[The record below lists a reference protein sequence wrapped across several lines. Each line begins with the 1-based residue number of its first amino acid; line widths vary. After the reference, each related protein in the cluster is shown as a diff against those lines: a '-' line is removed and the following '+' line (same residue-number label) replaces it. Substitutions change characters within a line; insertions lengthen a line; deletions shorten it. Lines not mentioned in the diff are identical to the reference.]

1 MQISKEPKVLKDNF
15 LQRQSDKT
23 IPIIVIFLED
33 VSHPLQANATL
44 HKEVKTDSPFTPLI
58 ICSEEN
64 LNKLGSQSVS
74 KSHQRIGVLVNLDIP
89 TFISVESIEE
99 GAPCRQKSPESTEL
113 LETDCTRAVGVEH
126 ADHHLDSLR
135 VE

>member
-1 MQISKEPKVLKDNF
+1 MQISKDRKVLKDSF

-23 IPIIVIFLED
+23 IPIIIIFLED

-44 HKEVKTDSPFTPLI
+44 HKEVKTDSSFTPLI

-64 LNKLGSQSVS
+64 LNELGTQSVS
-74 KSHQRIGVLVNLDIP
+74 KSHQRIGIFVNLDIS

-99 GAPCRQKSPESTEL
+99 GAPCRQKSPEATEL
-113 LETDCTRAVGVEH
+113 FETDCTRAVRVEH
-126 ADHHLDSLR
+126 SDHHLDSLR
-135 VE
+135 IE